1 MVVTSRFCVLNGLWP
16 ALRLASS
23 VAVVLALTLAPA
35 AARTVKLLTLCS
47 ALADTEGLA
56 YDAGFAPQLEKALK
70 AAGHDVTVVDVSIPG
85 ETALE
90 ARSRLSWILAEPFD
104 GAIVEL
110 GASDAAKGRAPDD
123 IAFDLEGILRA
134 FRTRHMPTLLSATRA
149 PEKRDA
155 DYRAAFDAVF
165 PRLAVTFDTLFYS
178 STLEGVAGDAQLNQA
193 DGLHP
198 NADGIAR
205 IVQSMLPAVEALVSQ
220 IEAPKGQ

>member
-1 MVVTSRFCVLNGLWP
+1 MVVSSRVRVLNGLWR
-16 ALRLASS
+16 ALRLTF
-23 VAVVLALTLAPA
+23 AVSLLLGLTLAPA
-35 AARTVKLLTLCS
+35 AARTLKLLTLCS
-47 ALADTEGLA
+47 ALADNEGLA
-56 YDAGFAPQLEKALK
+56 YDAGFAAQLEKALK
-70 AAGHDVTVVDVSIPG
+70 GAGYDVAVIDVSTDG
-85 ETALE
+85 ETTLE

-110 GASDAAKGRAPDD
+110 GAADAAEARAPDD

-149 PEKRDA
+149 PGKSDA
-155 DYRAAFDAVF
+155 DYREAYDAIF

-178 STLEGVAGDAQLNQA
+178 STLEGVAGDAQLTQA

-205 IVQSMLPAVEALVSQ
+205 IVQSMLPAVETLISQ